1 MLHAM
6 VTIIEFSALFSFF
19 SKLEQKWKISNG
31 MKRYW
36 SRDLWLE
43 LTRNVFTEC
52 QTSSNIKE
60 QRNARIMQF
69 TNDVPVWHDAN
80 L

>member
-1 MLHAM
+1 MERH
-6 VTIIEFSALFSFF
+6 
-19 SKLEQKWKISNG
+19 
-31 MKRYW
+31 W

-52 QTSSNIKE
+52 QSRNIKE